1 MGRKTS
7 AIVTRTVTDKYTLY
21 VVPPRNRAMWE
32 LIYIASLTGNDS
44 PTVYWYDSS
53 AATEYVIL
61 AGKNLGIGEYLL
73 LNGATVVLE
82 EGDEIRVKNS
92 TTNTVTY
99 IVTVELE
106 QNIAVTYHQN

>member
-21 VVPPRNRAMWE
+21 TVPPRNRAMWE
-32 LIYIASLTGNDS
+32 LIYIASLTSNDS

-53 AATEYVIL
+53 LDIEYVIL
-61 AGKNLGIGEYLL
+61 GGKNLGVGEYLL

-82 EGDEIRVKNS
+82 EGDQIRVKNS

-99 IVTVELE
+99 IATVELE
-106 QNIAVTYHQN
+106 QKIAVTYHQN